1 MDLTDP
7 TTATLLAVDAFGA
20 AGHAC
25 AVYGGL
31 LTAVYGEP
39 RETRD
44 ADLAVI
50 DVSATDARDAI
61 GATGVQVLITFE
73 NVTFGGL
80 TLSRLTLLGIAPATG
95 LNTVDLVRPRSAR
108 YAALAVERAVT
119 STMRGRPVRVLALED
134 YILFKLLSTRGRDVE
149 DAQAAMRRSRAAL
162 DRGVI
167 EREVGTLALEL
178 PDVDVRS
185 RWTAIEG
192 T

>member
-1 MDLTDP
+1 VDLTDP
-7 TTATLLAVDAFGA
+7 TTATLLAVDAFRA

-50 DVSATDARDAI
+50 DVSAQDARDAI
-61 GATGVQVLITFE
+61 AATGVQVLITFE

-108 YAALAVERAVT
+108 YAALAVTRAVT

-167 EREVGTLALEL
+167 EREVDTLAVEL
-178 PDVDVRS
+178 IDVDVRS
-185 RWTAIEG
+185 RWAVIEG